1 MLSLI
6 QVITYRTFQYK
17 LFFSICVSFWLYPMR
32 LQLHRTDCQIGI
44 RYVQI
49 IESKNSN
56 SVWCNNNTNKSAQ
69 PTSHWI
75 HVKEAKTVPILILI
89 VTVSWRWSPTSFS
102 GCRNQFRDLQAIKLF
117 VQPHQL
123 FECVIYILC
132 PMEVHHNESF
142 SQSYSLVFEKTS
154 IFFSCRFLWSLLIDC
169 LIKLTCNSWTLIVYL
184 SYKSLFHFFLF
195 FLNFTFLAK

>member
-75 HVKEAKTVPILILI
+75 HVKEAKTVHILVLI

-154 IFFSCRFLWSLLIDC
+154 IFFLVVFYDLFW
-169 LIKLTCNSWTLIVYL
+169 LIV
-184 SYKSLFHFFLF
+184 
-195 FLNFTFLAK
+195 